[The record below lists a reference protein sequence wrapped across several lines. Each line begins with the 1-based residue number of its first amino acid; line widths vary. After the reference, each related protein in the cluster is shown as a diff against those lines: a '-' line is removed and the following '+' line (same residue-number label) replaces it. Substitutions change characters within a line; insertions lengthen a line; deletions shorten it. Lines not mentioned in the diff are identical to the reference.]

1 MFENLLGTYNEE
13 TRNTARKESG
23 SFYTPREIVDYM
35 VDTSLKEYFKVKLD
49 SKDNAIN
56 EKLDK
61 LFLYNE
67 SDHDFGCNQVT
78 LLMNA
83 INNCKVLDPACG
95 SGAFPMGI
103 LNKLAFIMQK
113 LDPKNEIWREL
124 QNKKVKE
131 ENIKA
136 DEIKNKEKRD
146 KRLNE
151 IKRVFDMSTSEYSN
165 YARKLFLLENCIYGV
180 DIQPIAIQITKLR
193 FFISLITDQ
202 KIGGNID
209 NNYNVLP
216 LPNLETKFIAA
227 NTLID
232 IRREHSSFIDPD
244 VEDKYN
250 ELLEIRHDHIS
261 AWDAWEKIKLRKRDE
276 LLCKELAELLRK
288 GVFSSDEVDKLLSWN
303 PYNQTKS
310 AEFFDPAWMFAFKKE
325 NTSINLAD
333 KSRGYFDIV
342 IGNPPY
348 ISAPTMVE
356 TNEDVRRAIIESGCF
371 TTLYQKWDLYIPFI
385 EFGLQILTVDG
396 TFTMIVPYPLTN
408 QTYAKK
414 LRELIL
420 NKYNIFEIVDLSGT
434 KVFEN
439 ATVSNCIPF
448 IAKSNS
454 NNTCYISH
462 INERKQIFHS
472 FKKDYSDLVQDE
484 KASVWNLTVEK
495 HEINRYSEMNILGD
509 FCYISVGMVLNS
521 DEKTAKG
528 EFSKDDLI
536 RETYDV
542 VHCRKYIEAKDIERY
557 VVKKVRYLE
566 YNTDRCPNKLRRA
579 TFRELYEN
587 HKLMFNRLGNLTV
600 FYDDKEKYLH
610 SDSMYSAVLW
620 KDLKG
625 IQNKSIKASIKR
637 YSRYSRTEMESYSKQ
652 IDLRYL
658 VGILNSRYANILLSN
673 LRGGDYHIYP
683 EHLRNFPI
691 PLVEKGKQ
699 RNIIDLVNQIIT
711 LKTDD
716 PISDTSILERQ
727 IDKLVYEIYD
737 LSPDEINTIEK

>member
-1 MFENLLGTYNEE
+1 MYIFI
-13 TRNTARKESG
+13 
-23 SFYTPREIVDYM
+23 F
-35 VDTSLKEYFKVKLD
+35 
-49 SKDNAIN
+49 
-56 EKLDK
+56 
-61 LFLYNE
+61 LF
-67 SDHDFGCNQVT
+67 
-78 LLMNA
+78 
-83 INNCKVLDPACG
+83 
-95 SGAFPMGI
+95 
-103 LNKLAFIMQK
+103 
-113 LDPKNEIWREL
+113 
-124 QNKKVKE
+124 
-131 ENIKA
+131 
-136 DEIKNKEKRD
+136 
-146 KRLNE
+146 
-151 IKRVFDMSTSEYSN
+151 
-165 YARKLFLLENCIYGV
+165 
-180 DIQPIAIQITKLR
+180 
-193 FFISLITDQ
+193 
-202 KIGGNID
+202 
-209 NNYNVLP
+209 
-216 LPNLETKFIAA
+216 
-227 NTLID
+227 
-232 IRREHSSFIDPD
+232 
-244 VEDKYN
+244 
-250 ELLEIRHDHIS
+250 
-261 AWDAWEKIKLRKRDE
+261 
-276 LLCKELAELLRK
+276 
-288 GVFSSDEVDKLLSWN
+288 
-303 PYNQTKS
+303 
-310 AEFFDPAWMFAFKKE
+310 
-325 NTSINLAD
+325 TSINLAD